1 MKKRILSLLLCCVL
15 LVVLLPV
22 TVSATEGTATVTLV
36 NQSDWQDGS
45 GYQMLMDSTATA
57 YGTHIALS
65 GPLARNGDSTEEVYS
80 SFAYKIPTDAG
91 WTRDTQAVVHYGS
104 SQTIKIPA
112 GIYDFCITNP
122 TPGES
127 IWIVGN
133 SGEAYSRADDFEFKA
148 GMHYTFTTSRFG
160 DYDGVTLTMTDVV
173 PPVISGLTDGKS
185 YCGSVSFTASDN
197 IAVQS
202 VTVNGTELQPVDGV
216 YMLNPADGTQT
227 VVVSD
232 ADNQTTVSVTVNDGH
247 TYEWQS
253 ESGQYWQ
260 KCKFCGDE
268 TAKKDIPTI
277 NLSGSDR
284 VCRTQDYKFSFT
296 LPEGVTDATYGYEFI
311 GLSDGSLTPT
321 VADNLYSGI
330 LKATIYPAE
339 ENGFRLIVS
348 AKTADGFELSAEKTV
363 TIQNAH
369 SGGTATCKDKAK
381 CEICGES
388 YGELDSNNH
397 AEMKHIEAKAA
408 TKTSEGNIEY
418 WYCEGCGKY
427 FADKD
432 GLKEITKAQTVTAK
446 LPSDNSRSAGD
457 STGNNNKPSSDAT
470 TSPQTGDNSN
480 LVLWVF
486 LLFVSG
492 GAGLLTSVCGRKKK
506 RSVK

>member
-57 YGTHIALS
+57 YGTHIAPN
-65 GPLARNGDSTEEVYS
+65 GPLVLNGDSTEEVYS

-104 SQTIKIPA
+104 SQTIEIPA

-122 TPGES
+122 TPGGS
-127 IWIVGN
+127 IWIVGSN
-133 SGEAYSRADDFEFKA
+133 GEAYSRADDFEFKA
-148 GMHYTFTTSRFG
+148 GMHYTFTTSRYG
-160 DYDGVTLTMTDVV
+160 DRDGVTLTVTDVV

-253 ESGQYWQ
+253 ENGEYWQ
-260 KCKFCGDE
+260 KCKFCGNE
-268 TAKKDIPTI
+268 TTKKPIPEI
-277 NLSGSDR
+277 MISGTDR
-284 VCRTQDYKFSFT
+284 VCRTQDYTFGFT
-296 LPEGVTDATYGYEFI
+296 LPERCKLITTGYEFEKI
-311 GLSDGSLTPT
+311 GGDLTAMLENGKYTVELGSSSYPT
-321 VADNLYSGI
+321 
-330 LKATIYPAE
+330 E
-339 ENGFRLIVS
+339 ENGFKVTVS
-348 AKTADGFELSAEKTV
+348 AETADGFAIKAEKTV
-363 TIQNAH
+363 TIQNEH
-369 SGGTATCKDKAK
+369 TGGKATCKDKAK
-381 CEICGES
+381 CEICGAE
-388 YGELDSNNH
+388 YGELDPKNH
-397 AEMKHIEAKAA
+397 ADLKYFPAKAA
-408 TKTSEGNIEY
+408 TKTAEGNIEY
-418 WYCEGCGKY
+418 RYCDGCNKY
-427 FADKD
+427 YSDKD
-432 GLKEITKAQTVTAK
+432 GTKEIKKAETVTAK
-446 LPSDNSRSAGD
+446 LKDD
-457 STGNNNKPSSDAT
+457 SK
-470 TSPQTGDNSN
+470 SPQTGDTSN
-480 LVLWVF
+480 FALWIT
-486 LLFVSG
+486 LLFISG
-492 GAGLLTSVCGRKKK
+492 GAAIGTTVVSRKKK
-506 RSVK
+506 YNR